1 MTTRYAVIGTGHRCQ
16 MYFDAIGGDHADV
29 ATLVALVDVNPGRIK
44 VHADRMASEYGYDL
58 ASIVTGGPD
67 ELEDILKT
75 VSYTHLTLPTKRIV

>member
-1 MTTRYAVIGTGHRCQ
+1 

-58 ASIVTGGPD
+58 ASIVTGGGGFGTRG
-67 ELEDILKT
+67 I
-75 VSYTHLTLPTKRIV
+75 R